1 MSSQFNNYNGG
12 PVLPGNTVTADAL
25 KSLKLRH
32 TKPGA
37 NTPSVEEYHPLTEK
51 TVDFQNIVFTKGG
64 TSLGT
69 YDPLNSGGL
78 TVEIPEDVN
87 IVPFDSSSPS
97 VSKATY
103 DAIKASLDANR
114 AIFLASSSGSAAVYW
129 MPCAGTATGYQ
140 FYHYS
145 DGINSLRLATIAHTE
160 GSGGSHALTVTD
172 IRLKEIVYCQ
182 MSISQSDAM
191 AIINSGGLPIMQEV
205 GGQGNRYY
213 YPQWGGSGLYWV
225 NVDDYSLRQ
234 YKWNGGGWTLS
245 EIVWGD
251 QDSYIKTASCTE
263 SGWLSNWAS
272 ANGGGSFGDILGV
285 VCASGNNKAYTGSCS
300 VTADDC
306 GCVPCGFI
314 IFLDESADENKRKDD
329 EARNYSVDVTV
340 SISTNSGYGSEADAK
355 SHLPEALWLRVFGIT
370 QYSGGKQ
377 HGNVPCSRV
386 YDNGVFV
393 DLDTVHLKV
402 EATYNDDNSQWFGH
416 ATAHFQVCVVN
427 RQWTFA
433 LQGIG

>member
-37 NTPSVEEYHPLTEK
+37 DTPSVEEYHPLTEK

-87 IVPFDSSSPS
+87 ILVFDSSSPS

-103 DAIKASLDANR
+103 DAIKASLNANR
-114 AIFLASSSGSAAVYW
+114 AIYLASQSASSVIYW
-129 MPCAGTATGYQ
+129 MPCAGTASGYQ

-145 DGINSLRLATIAHTE
+145 DDIDSLRLATISHTE
-160 GSGGSHALTVTD
+160 GSGGTHALTVTN
-172 IRLKEIVYCQ
+172 IRLKEVVYCQ
-182 MSISQSDAM
+182 LGITLSEAM
-191 AIINSGGLPIMQEV
+191 DIINAGGFPILKEV
-205 GGQGNRYY
+205 AGQGDRYY
-213 YPQWGGSGLYWV
+213 YPQWGGSGLHWV
-225 NVDDYSLRQ
+225 SVDDHSLRE
-234 YKWNGGGWTLS
+234 YKWNGSGWTLS

-251 QDSYIKTASCTE
+251 QDSYIKTASCSE

-285 VCASGNNKAYTGSCS
+285 VCASGNNKAYTGTCS

-314 IFLDESADENKRKDD
+314 IFLDESADANKLKND
-329 EARNYSVDVTV
+329 EARNYSVEV
-340 SISTNSGYGSEADAK
+340 SVGISTSSGYGSEADAK
-355 SHLPEALWLRVFGIT
+355 SHLPESLWVRVFSIT
-370 QYSGGKQ
+370 QYNGGKL
-377 HGNVPCSRV
+377 HGPVACSRV

-393 DLDTVHLKV
+393 NLNTVHLNV
-402 EATYNDDNSQWFGH
+402 EATYDADTSSWHGH
-416 ATAHFQVCVVN
+416 AHATFQVCVVDK
-427 RQWTFA
+427 QWTFA
-433 LQGIG
+433 LQGAG